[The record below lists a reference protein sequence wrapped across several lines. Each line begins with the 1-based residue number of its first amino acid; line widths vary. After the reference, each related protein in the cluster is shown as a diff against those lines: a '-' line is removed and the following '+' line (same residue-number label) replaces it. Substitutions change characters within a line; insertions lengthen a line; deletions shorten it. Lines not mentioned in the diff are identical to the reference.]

1 MGESILVVH
10 ASVGGGHRAAA
21 RAVARAIAQLAPDR
35 QVEVLDALDGMSAS
49 FRAAYNGSFEVGV
62 GHTPGLYGAFFDAT
76 RELDRSPAFRLAR
89 RLTNAAHAEVLARQ
103 LREAQPAAIVATHFL
118 PLEVALRERAAGRIS
133 CPIFG
138 VVTDYVGH
146 GLWRQPDADLTFC
159 APGRAAV
166 DLRRGGVPAGRIV
179 TSGIPIDPR
188 LALPY
193 DRVASKR
200 AATLSLERPTVAV
213 LAGGAGMGP
222 LVEVMTSTARALR
235 GAADLVVVAGS
246 NAALKEQ
253 ALAAARGL
261 STGLPSGQSA
271 GSIRVEGF
279 VDPIAELLRGA
290 DVIVTKPGG
299 LTTSECLAL
308 GKATVLYEAAP
319 GQERENARRCEAL
332 RAARFCPAPADAAA
346 AVVELVR
353 DPAAREALEARAL
366 RAGRPRAALEVAARV
381 LRCVGRHE
389 RAARATAERTAS
401 EVPGLEAALGL
412 AA

>member
-10 ASVGGGHRAAA
+10 ASVGGGHKAAA
-21 RAVARAIAQLAPDR
+21 RAVARAIGQLAPDR

-76 RELDRSPAFRLAR
+76 RELDRSPAFRAAR
-89 RLTNAAHAEVLARQ
+89 RLVNAAHAEVLTRQ

-146 GLWRQPDADLTFC
+146 GLWRQKDADLTFC

-193 DRVASKR
+193 DRAASKR
-200 AATLSLERPTVAV
+200 AAKLSLERPTVAV

-246 NAALKEQ
+246 NEALKEQ
-253 ALAAARGL
+253 AASAARD
-261 STGLPSGQSA
+261 LP

-366 RAGRPRAALEVAARV
+366 RAGRPEAALEVAARV
-381 LRCVGRHE
+381 LRRVDCHE
-389 RAARATAERTAS
+389 RAARAAVERTTSGLSA
-401 EVPGLEAALGL
+401 LEAALGV